1 MNKRKLMASFV
12 AAIFVATFATL
23 GANPM
28 INSDKELVFAQSTDE
43 SMHSN
48 ATESSLGMIV
58 RDSVAVPL
66 QDLTIPANGFI
77 HFYDTTPYVI
87 NNGHVAA
94 NIPCGEDSAAGLNVL
109 IGQAPNLT
117 GADLEYISELSNP
130 GQLCLYH
137 VDLKSMANQSITD
150 VALQNPGAEDVELP
164 PGSSVVIGVNSI
176 SSNPEHAEEE
186 SGDHGN
192 ETAVAVP

>member
-1 MNKRKLMASFV
+1 MKYTASFI
-12 AAIFVATFATL
+12 AAILATAFVAS
-23 GANPM
+23 GAIPAITGN
-28 INSDKELVFAQSTDE
+28 EYVLFAQHASE

-48 ATESSLGMIV
+48 ATETSEGTIV

-137 VDLKSMANQSITD
+137 VDLESTANQTITD
-150 VALQNPGAEDVELP
+150 IALQNSGSEDVELP
-164 PGSSVVIGVNSI
+164 PGSSLVIGVNSI
-176 SSNPEHAEEE
+176 SPNPEHGEE
-186 SGDHGN
+186 SGGHGN
-192 ETAVAVP
+192 ETAVVP

>member
-1 MNKRKLMASFV
+1 MNKMKYTASFI
-12 AAIFVATFATL
+12 AAILATAFVAS

-28 INSDKELVFAQSTDE
+28 INDGGQLVFAQSAGV
-43 SMHSN
+43 SMHGN
-48 ATESSLGMIV
+48 ETESSQGTTV

-137 VDLKSMANQSITD
+137 VDLESTANQTITD
-150 VALQNPGAEDVELP
+150 IALQNSGSEDVELP
-164 PGSSVVIGVNSI
+164 PGSSLVIGVNSI
-176 SSNPEHAEEE
+176 SPNPEHGEE
-186 SGDHGN
+186 SGGHGN
-192 ETAVAVP
+192 ETAAVP